1 MKIWYHYHLKHST
14 MTGFYPFLASLATSL
29 PPVFIF
35 IYTTVVI
42 QRLGMEIETESS
54 NTEIHNNL
62 TFGIMTKLAQR
73 HQAIDKFLKNEPKPK
88 TQLHKRQRRI
98 KRHKDML

>member
-1 MKIWYHYHLKHST
+1 MAE
-14 MTGFYPFLASLATSL
+14 FYPFLASLATSL

-42 QRLGMEIETESS
+42 QRFGMEIETERA
-54 NTEIHNNL
+54 NTEIHSNL

-73 HQAIDKFLKNEPKPK
+73 HKAIVYNSYII
-88 TQLHKRQRRI
+88 HKRQRRI

>member
-1 MKIWYHYHLKHST
+1 MKIWYDDHLKHST

-42 QRLGMEIETESS
+42 QRFGMEIETERA
-54 NTEIHNNL
+54 NTEIHSNL

-73 HQAIDKFLKNEPKPK
+73 HQAIVYNSYII
-88 TQLHKRQRRI
+88 HKRQRRI